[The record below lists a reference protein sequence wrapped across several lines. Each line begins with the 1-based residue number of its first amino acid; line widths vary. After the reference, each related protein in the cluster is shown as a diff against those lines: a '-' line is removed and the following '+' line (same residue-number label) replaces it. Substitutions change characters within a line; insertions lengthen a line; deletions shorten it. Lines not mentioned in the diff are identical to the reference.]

1 MVAQHPTAVSPEPSF
16 WRALMIIRS
25 GITYVLPPEET
36 EGLPDE
42 TLRLFRETLAE
53 IDTWLDMSITNGWIK
68 ADLS

>member
-1 MVAQHPTAVSPEPSF
+1 
-16 WRALMIIRS
+16 MIIRS